1 MKTFNEIRGI
11 EEGMTTGKET
21 GMMFK
26 VSVEG
31 LPDMIMVGRSPG
43 QIKSLLR
50 KIVKQ
55 PSMINDVQR
64 MPRAKVKKLYRDLGA
79 GKETEENVEEEKINE
94 VSKGKALKYID
105 YATKHLYH
113 LGQRQGAADTIRRAG
128 GEHPD
133 QDYEK
138 GPERKAAKRIGGID
152 RATKILMKDKKKKLP
167 DWGTPES
174 TKRAKKQTPGEKN

>member
-1 MKTFNEIRGI
+1 MKTFEQIRGI
-11 EEGMTTGKET
+11 NEGMTTGKET

-43 QIKSLLR
+43 QIKSQLR

-55 PSMINDVQR
+55 PSMINDVER

-79 GKETEENVEEEKINE
+79 GKETEENVEEGKKEK
-94 VSKGKALKYID
+94 
-105 YATKHLYH
+105 
-113 LGQRQGAADTIRRAG
+113 R
-128 GEHPD
+128 
-133 QDYEK
+133 
-138 GPERKAAKRIGGID
+138 
-152 RATKILMKDKKKKLP
+152 LP

-174 TKRAKKQTPGEKN
+174 TKRAKKLTPGEKN